1 MFDSVQAGWLAGDD
15 YRRAVEAA
23 GVVELPR
30 SGEPAEVAEATVAAP
45 AQPDPDPEQDPER
58 ETEPGRDCEGS
69 ARPAAAPTR
78 MVDLPRLLADAPPEV
93 LGRTVLAVATMHE
106 PDPDGRCRAC
116 QPGERRWWRRS
127 RRRFGNYPC
136 PTRRMLLAGVSTP
149 YPARSVKVG

>member
-15 YRRAVEAA
+15 YRRAVQAA

-30 SGEPAEVAEATVAAP
+30 SGESVEVPESARVAAP
-45 AQPDPDPEQDPER
+45 AQPDPDAEQ
-58 ETEPGRDCEGS
+58 ETEPDSDLASEPGRDCEG
-69 ARPAAAPTR
+69 AGRPAGSSAR

-116 QPGERRWWRRS
+116 QP
-127 RRRFGNYPC
+127 
-136 PTRRMLLAGVSTP
+136 
-149 YPARSVKVG
+149 